1 MSGRRTVAELRAL
14 LEQAVL
20 DVQNLTKLLDESPG
34 AEQEEV
40 IVRDLQE
47 ARARV
52 ISLERELQEAE
63 AAG

>member
-1 MSGRRTVAELRAL
+1 MTRRTVGELRSL
-14 LEQAVL
+14 LEQAVH
-20 DVQNLTKLLDESPG
+20 DVHHLTTLLDESPA
-34 AEQEEV
+34 AEQEEQ

-52 ISLERELQEAE
+52 IELERELQEAE